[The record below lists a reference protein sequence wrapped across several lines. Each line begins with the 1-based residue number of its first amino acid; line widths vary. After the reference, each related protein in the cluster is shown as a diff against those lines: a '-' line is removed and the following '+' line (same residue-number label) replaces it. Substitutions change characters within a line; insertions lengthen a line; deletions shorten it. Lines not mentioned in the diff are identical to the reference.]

1 LTILINEQE
10 VNFTLESEEKAL
22 DIYGAV
28 SSWLKENNH
37 QIYSFRIDGVDT
49 DPEKKELWKDKKS
62 SDITKIEITALTEKE
77 YQLTGLLTVAEYI
90 NLLLRAVSENSLVV
104 LSDLMEEYPSIIK
117 NIPVLI
123 RGNQGL
129 LISEHMSKIMGES
142 GLNEGVLKDSYKNIF
157 LIEVGKI
164 SELINS
170 AAREIEDPISEM
182 TATLDVILRIIPEIN
197 EVSILL
203 QTGKDKKAMGLIVS
217 MTELL
222 QKILRIISIYNTDN
236 INIDGGNFES
246 FSSGLNLILNEL
258 AEAFDANDSV
268 LIGDL
273 LEYEIS
279 PKLEMLP
286 ELVNSIKLMEE

>member
-1 LTILINEQE
+1 
-10 VNFTLESEEKAL
+10 
-22 DIYGAV
+22 
-28 SSWLKENNH
+28 
-37 QIYSFRIDGVDT
+37 
-49 DPEKKELWKDKKS
+49 LWKDKKS